1 MKTLFT
7 TGVLAFAIA
16 AGAATAQAQS
26 PRVIAITGTDSL
38 AFSMPKITAKPGES
52 LRIVL
57 ATKSMQPKKT
67 MAHNFVLLAPG
78 TDASSFAMAAAM
90 ARSTEY
96 IPAALKGKILVATRL
111 AGAGET
117 VTADFKAPTKP
128 GTYTYICSFPGHVS
142 GGMRGILT
150 VR

>member
-1 MKTLFT
+1 MRTLFT
-7 TGVLAFAIA
+7 TGILALAIA
-16 AGAATAQAQS
+16 AGASTVDAQA
-26 PRVIAITGTDSL
+26 PRVIAITATDSL

-57 ATKSMQPKKT
+57 ATKSMQPKAT

-78 TDASSFAMAAAM
+78 ADPSAFAMAAAM
-90 ARSTEY
+90 ARSSEY
-96 IPAALKGKILVATRL
+96 MPASLKGKVLVATRL

-117 VTADFKAPTKP
+117 VSADFKAPTKP
-128 GTYTYICSFPGHVS
+128 GTYTYICSFPGHLS
-142 GGMRGILT
+142 GGMRGTLT

>member
-7 TGVLAFAIA
+7 TGLLALAIA
-16 AGAATAQAQS
+16 AGAPTAQAQA

-78 TDASSFAMAAAM
+78 TDPSSFTMAAAM
-90 ARSTEY
+90 ARSTGY
-96 IPAALKGKILVATRL
+96 IPAALKGKILVATQL
-111 AGAGET
+111 AGGGET
-117 VTADFKAPTKP
+117 VSADFKAPTKP
-128 GTYTYICSFPGHVS
+128 GTYVYICSFPGHMS
-142 GGMRGILT
+142 GGMRGVLT

>member
-7 TGVLAFAIA
+7 TGILALAIA
-16 AGAATAQAQS
+16 AGAATVHAQA
-26 PRVIAITGTDSL
+26 PRVIALTATDSL

-57 ATKSMQPKKT
+57 ATKSMQPKAT

-78 TDASSFAMAAAM
+78 IDASAFAMMAAM
-90 ARSTEY
+90 ARATDY
-96 IPAALKGKILVATRL
+96 IPAGLKGKVLVATRL

-117 VTADFKAPTKP
+117 VSADFKAPTKP

-142 GGMRGILT
+142 GGMRGTLT